1 MLLITR
7 PPFVAAILRET
18 EQGVQ
23 HHEGYHQ
30 LWAEQPQLKSPDLV
44 LPAFSIRIIPLPDR
58 RRSQMLIAQCVA
70 GLLVVP
76 WSKSDDPYE
85 NNPWNHRPGLCQPDL
100 AFRLH
105 FVCTNKQRHFRT
117 ESASSSTFNHYW
129 QSGDETEEARMDT
142 SPETCQGMNI
152 YYVEYVSQR

>member
-1 MLLITR
+1 MPCGTWMSKPKYITLLITR

-23 HHEGYHQ
+23 HHEGYHH

-58 RRSQMLIAQCVA
+58 RRSRMLIAQCVA

-85 NNPWNHRPGLCQPDL
+85 NDPWNHRPGLCQPDL

-105 FVCTNKQRHFRT
+105 FVCTNKQQHFRT
-117 ESASSSTFNHYW
+117 ETKWRWDGGRTNGYLIW
-129 QSGDETEEARMDT
+129 DLPG
-142 SPETCQGMNI
+142 
-152 YYVEYVSQR
+152 YEYVHTM